1 MIMIPVCCYTG
12 NKAGWDLVQW
22 NSLHS
27 NLAQSAVLLELLVE
41 QQQRGVEGEHG
52 SRGSNYLNIKTDS
65 GLGTNCV
72 WRAGET
78 KEALEKYLEWSI
90 ISKRYYRRN
99 WLHPHGFRISYS
111 CRHVTDFFDKLKTIK
126 KYFFRKA
133 KYKYKYTG
141 RNLWHVGER
150 G

>member
-90 ISKRYYRRN
+90 ISKRYYSRN

-111 CRHVTDFFDKLKTIK
+111 CHRAMLQIFIIK
-126 KYFFRKA
+126 WKQSKRYFLGMPNTNINWKMYLFS
-133 KYKYKYTG
+133 
-141 RNLWHVGER
+141 LE
-150 G
+150 